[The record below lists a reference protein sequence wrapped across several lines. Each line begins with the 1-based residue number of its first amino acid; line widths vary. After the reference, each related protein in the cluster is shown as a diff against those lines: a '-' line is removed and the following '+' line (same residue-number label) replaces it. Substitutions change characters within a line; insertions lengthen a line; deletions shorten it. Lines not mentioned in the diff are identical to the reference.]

1 MGVVCNGVVLS
12 SDQFVHLHVHTE
24 FSMLDGAARV
34 KDLVKAVKA
43 DNQPAVAITD
53 HGVLYGVVDFTKAAQ
68 VAGVKPII
76 GIEAYTTPGSRFDR
90 PPRSE
95 DTRYHMTL
103 LATNDVGYKNL
114 MALASRAYL
123 EGFYYKPRMDL
134 ELLSEYSEGLVAMSG
149 CLGGHV
155 PQLLA
160 PDASNEEGNRGQE
173 RDYDAAVAAAAM
185 YQDIFG
191 RDNWFIEIQDH
202 GIPAQKK
209 VLGDL
214 VQIAKDINAPL
225 IAANDSH
232 YTYAHEAEAHDV
244 LLCIQTGSNQS
255 DESRFKFH
263 GSEFYIKSAAEM
275 NALFPDEEFPGAC
288 SNTLLVAERVDHEIE
303 FGQILLP
310 QFPVPDGHTEKSYLA
325 ELVLEGARERY
336 GEMLPTEASERI
348 EYELRVIED
357 MGFSAYFL
365 IVWDLIRYANE
376 HKIRTGPGRGSAA
389 GSIVAYCLGITKL
402 DPLEYGLIFERFLN
416 PGRKEMPDIDM
427 DFDERYRGD
436 MIRYCSEL
444 YGSDHVAQIITF
456 STIKGRQAIR
466 DAARVLG
473 HPYGLGDRVS
483 KMMPQAILGKEA
495 TLAQCLESPGIDA
508 PSNVKEWYQGAHGL
522 REAYNTEA
530 NVKQVVD
537 TARGLE
543 GLRRQDSIHAA
554 AVVIAPTPLIEI
566 VPLQQKGEGAE
577 IVTQYEMHGV
587 EALGLLKMDFL
598 GLRNL
603 ATIERS
609 LELIEANTGSRPD
622 IDEIPLDDP
631 KVFEMLQRRRL
642 DGRFPVRGWSD
653 AGAHA
658 EPATRQVRASDRT
671 QCPLP
676 SRAARCGHAYRI
688 CRSQERPVRGHVSAS
703 GSGGNPRRQLWNH
716 GLPGAGH
723 ADRTEGCGLHDG

>member
-1 MGVVCNGVVLS
+1 MSLFALSQRGSGRAYMGVVWNGAVLS
-12 SDQFVHLHVHTE
+12 SDQFAHLHVHTE

-34 KDLVKAVKA
+34 NDLVKAVKA

-68 VAGVKPII
+68 GAGVKPII

-160 PDASNEEGNRGQE
+160 PDGSNEEGNRGQE
-173 RDYDAAVAAAAM
+173 RDYEAAVAAAAM

-225 IAANDSH
+225 IASNDSH

-255 DESRFKFH
+255 DENRFKFH

-310 QFPVPDGHTEKSYLA
+310 QFPVPDGHSEKSYLA

-376 HKIRTGPGRGSAA
+376 HRIRTGPGRGSAA

-436 MIRYCSEL
+436 MIR
-444 YGSDHVAQIITF
+444 
-456 STIKGRQAIR
+456 
-466 DAARVLG
+466 
-473 HPYGLGDRVS
+473 
-483 KMMPQAILGKEA
+483 
-495 TLAQCLESPGIDA
+495 
-508 PSNVKEWYQGAHGL
+508 
-522 REAYNTEA
+522 
-530 NVKQVVD
+530 
-537 TARGLE
+537 
-543 GLRRQDSIHAA
+543 
-554 AVVIAPTPLIEI
+554 
-566 VPLQQKGEGAE
+566 
-577 IVTQYEMHGV
+577 
-587 EALGLLKMDFL
+587 
-598 GLRNL
+598 
-603 ATIERS
+603 
-609 LELIEANTGSRPD
+609 
-622 IDEIPLDDP
+622 
-631 KVFEMLQRRRL
+631 
-642 DGRFPVRGWSD
+642 
-653 AGAHA
+653 
-658 EPATRQVRASDRT
+658 
-671 QCPLP
+671 
-676 SRAARCGHAYRI
+676 
-688 CRSQERPVRGHVSAS
+688 
-703 GSGGNPRRQLWNH
+703 
-716 GLPGAGH
+716 
-723 ADRTEGCGLHDG
+723 